1 MNRRSFLKSTFA
13 AAVPLG
19 PLTAASY
26 GLYEAGS
33 VRIERPTIAVP
44 RLPAAFDNLRIA
56 FLTDIHHGPFIAL
69 DYVASIVRTTLAL
82 APDLILLGGDYIS
95 KDPKYVGPC
104 FEVLAGL
111 DAPLGVFGVLGNH
124 DYQSGMPAM
133 KSAFAAAR
141 FEELTNR
148 GVWLERG
155 SSRLRLAGVDD
166 LWFGRPD
173 PRPALGNASAE
184 DACLV
189 VSHNPDFAE
198 KLRDPRVGLVLSG
211 HTHGGQVYVPGYGA
225 PIVPSRYG
233 QKYLQGLVAAPMT
246 QVYVSRGLGTV
257 TPPMRYNCRPELT
270 LLALKQFRVEV

>member
-1 MNRRSFLKSTFA
+1 MQRRTFLKSAMA
-13 AAVPLG
+13 AAVPVAPVMG
-19 PLTAASY
+19 ASY

-33 VRIERPTIAVP
+33 VHIERPTIALP
-44 RLPAAFDNLRIA
+44 RLPAEFDCLRIA

-95 KDPKYVGPC
+95 KHPKYVQAC

-124 DYQSGMPAM
+124 DYQSGMPEM
-133 KSAFAAAR
+133 RSAFAATPIQ
-141 FEELTNR
+141 ELTNR

-166 LWFGRPD
+166 LWFGKPD
-173 PRPALGNASAE
+173 QRPALADATHE

-211 HTHGGQVYVPGYGA
+211 HTHGGQVYIPGYGA

-233 QKYLQGLVAAPMT
+233 QKYLQGLVRAPMT

-270 LLALKQFRVEV
+270 LVTLIRG